1 MLQSPSPREFIYF
14 QQGAQIGLL
23 DLRYPPSI
31 YKYWTSLSTGEEHV
45 FDLSNDQLELTNLIG
60 PVDPK
65 RLNHWRLHT
74 LKSAAGVV
82 LTETDQ

>member
-1 MLQSPSPREFIYF
+1 MSSSTSINV
-14 QQGAQIGLL
+14 
-23 DLRYPPSI
+23 LRSGSWTFATPSI